1 MNVSALIDRR
11 FSTFQIEVL
20 ILCFFMSLIDGFD
33 SQIMSVAVPA
43 VVEDMNLPPSALG
56 ALLSASQW
64 GALVGALT
72 LGNYADRVGRR
83 LVLIFCGLLLSATM
97 IGTAMAGSHLE
108 LVVLRILTGLGVGGA
123 MPCFIALSIEY
134 SPRRYR
140 STVASIVCSGV
151 PVGGIVVGMMG
162 AAMMPELGW
171 RSVFWAGGALSLAVT
186 LLTAWRIPESVAF
199 AIAQRYPAAAIRRIL
214 ERLAP
219 GEIDAGETRFFT
231 DDSAAGQVK
240 ASVRELFRGNLAWVT
255 MLCWIAF
262 FLSYIVLIGTLVWTP
277 GLMRQSGMDMSS
289 ASLVLS
295 LNNVGGACRIH
306 RWRISRRSVSR
317 AVLADADADLRRWN
331 LQRLFHGSL
340 GAGVLAGRGICNP
353 GRVLHCGRR
362 RRSLCI
368 HGAALSR
375 FSSFDR
381 SGLGFWRGAHRRID
395 GSAHPGLAVCG
406 RMGRDRDAVGAC
418 RARSGQYRHHQ
429 DDGRRQHNSAKRRIG
444 AHDRR
449 NASRSLSRNPGSS
462 RAQAFLRP
470 KKISVALSNLT

>member
-219 GEIDAGETRFFT
+219 GEIDAGEPGFHRRQRGRP
-231 DDSAAGQVK
+231 GQ
-240 ASVRELFRGNLAWVT
+240 G
-255 MLCWIAF
+255 
-262 FLSYIVLIGTLVWTP
+262 IGTRVVSWKSCLGHDALLDCVFPELHRSHRHARMDP

-295 LNNVGGACRIH
+295 LNNVGGLSDSSLED
-306 RWRISRRSVSR
+306 ISPIGF
-317 AVLADADADLRRWN
+317 AG
-331 LQRLFHGSL
+331 GS
-340 GAGVLAGRGICNP
+340 G
-353 GRVLHCGRR
+353 
-362 RRSLCI
+362 
-368 HGAALSR
+368 
-375 FSSFDR
+375 
-381 SGLGFWRGAHRRID
+381 
-395 GSAHPGLAVCG
+395 
-406 RMGRDRDAVGAC
+406 
-418 RARSGQYRHHQ
+418 
-429 DDGRRQHNSAKRRIG
+429 
-444 AHDRR
+444 
-449 NASRSLSRNPGSS
+449 
-462 RAQAFLRP
+462 
-470 KKISVALSNLT
+470 

>member
-295 LNNVGGACRIH
+295 LNNVGGLVGFI
-306 RWRISRRSVSR
+306 VGGY
-317 AVLADADADLRRWN
+317 LADRFRGRFWLT
-331 LQRLFHGSL
+331 LMLIYGGGTCSVFFM
-340 GAGVLAGRGICNP
+340 GVLAPAFWPVAVSAILVGFFIAAGV
-353 GRVLHCGRR
+353 GVLYAFTALLYPVSV
-362 RRSLCI
+362 RSTGVGWAS
-368 HGAALSR
+368 GAA
-375 FSSFDR
+375 
-381 SGLGFWRGAHRRID
+381 
-395 GSAHPGLAVCG
+395 
-406 RMGRDRDAVGAC
+406 
-418 RARSGQYRHHQ
+418 
-429 DDGRRQHNSAKRRIG
+429 RIG
-444 AHDRR
+444 ASMGPLILGWLYAGGWGVTEMLSVLAALALANIVIIRMMGVASTIRR
-449 NASRSLSRNPGSS
+449 NAASEHTTGATPP
-462 RAQAFLRP
+462 AA
-470 KKISVALSNLT
+470 